1 MSVGRQTILR
11 ERRQYNQWVANETME
26 DYALRFT
33 ATKARKWS
41 TVRVAN
47 TALGTVSFLVLEAI
61 GATITLRYGFTNAAA
76 AILVVGAIIFALGM
90 PVSYYAA
97 KYGVDIDLLTRGAG
111 FGYIG
116 STITSLIYA
125 SFTFIF
131 FALEAAIMAH
141 AAELC
146 FGLPLGLGYLFS
158 ALIVIPLVTY
168 GFTFLSRFQFW
179 TQFIWLGLQLIPLVY
194 IGSQGLLSAG
204 QWRDF
209 TGTLGPADGHFD
221 FMLFGAAASVVFA
234 LVPQNAEQV
243 DYLRFLPRQRK
254 GRRWQWWTA
263 LICAGPGWIVPGIV
277 KMLVGSFL
285 AVLLLKA
292 GMSSSDAAQ
301 PAQMY
306 LFAFQHVL
314 HNSDAAIAIT
324 GIFVVVSQLKINVTN
339 AYAGSLAWSNFFS
352 RLTHNHPGRV
362 VWVVFNV
369 TLAWLLMEL
378 GIYET
383 LERTLGL
390 YSNIPVA
397 WMGAIAAD
405 LAINKSF
412 GLSPRHIEFKRAYLY
427 DVNPVGV
434 GGMLLASIAAI
445 ATYAGVF
452 GAAYHGLAPFVALG
466 VAFTTVP
473 ALAFLTKGRFYF
485 VRPPSRQSTA
495 GEAQEIQCCICEHHF
510 EPEDMAQCPFYSGPI
525 CSLCCSLDVRCS
537 DLCREGARLSEQWSN
552 LLNFALPPL
561 LARYLDRQLV
571 KYLGLVLL
579 CSCAAAM
586 LLAIIYV
593 HMASLTG
600 TLQPAV
606 ASTLYNV
613 FFVMVVVIAI
623 VVWPFLLASES
634 SRVARAETRQ
644 QTNMLMQEIE
654 AHQQTDLEL
663 QKAKEA
669 ADAGSLAKSK
679 YIQGISHELRTP
691 LNAVLG
697 YAQLLETNNAVAPH
711 FKHSVRVIRRSADHL
726 SSLVDGLLDI
736 SMIEAGRLQ
745 IFRDEV
751 RLNDFLDQIVD
762 MFSLQAKESGLDFIF
777 AAPPNLPD
785 AVYTDGKRLGQI
797 LINLL
802 QNAIRSTKEGSVT
815 LRISYASEVA
825 RFDIEDTGIGISSED
840 IERIFRPFERI
851 ETPSHPAKR
860 GTGLGLTITR
870 LLTEAMGGE
879 ITVRSTP
886 GAGSCFSVRLMLASV
901 PASRHMRNVT
911 RTPVVGYEGSRK
923 TILVV
928 DDDPGHISFVND
940 ALSSLGFTV
949 LIAHTGMECLD
960 KARRADPDAVLL
972 DISMPGMDG
981 WETAR
986 RLREAA
992 RRRIP
997 IIIIS
1002 ADPRH
1007 ESQRVLAA
1015 EDHDAY
1021 LMKPLRLSVLQ
1032 ETLKTL
1038 MDVKWIE
1045 QLPERPMPIDIVSG
1059 ALTPEKIPSA
1069 FYLASLKHMGEIG
1082 HIRGILTKLD
1092 EIGAAEPDTAVTL
1105 GYLRRF
1111 AEDCDIEGY
1120 NKMIE
1125 ALARDEV

>member
-1 MSVGRQTILR
+1 MGVGRQAILR

-41 TVRVAN
+41 TFRVAN

-61 GATITLRYGFTNAAA
+61 GATITLKYGVTNAVT
-76 AILVVGAIIFALGM
+76 AILIVGAIIFALGL

-131 FALEAAIMAH
+131 FALEAAIMAR
-141 AAELC
+141 AVELC
-146 FGLPLGLGYLFS
+146 FGLPLGLSYLIS

-179 TQFIWLGLQLIPLVY
+179 TQFIWLGLQLIPLIY
-194 IGSQGLLSAG
+194 LGTHGLLSIG
-204 QWRDF
+204 EWS
-209 TGTLGPADGHFD
+209 GYSGSLGPEDGHFD
-221 FMLFGAAASVVFA
+221 LMLFGAAASVVFA

-254 GRRWQWWTA
+254 GRHWQWWTA
-263 LICAGPGWIVPGIV
+263 LVCAGPGWIVPGVV

-285 AVLLLKA
+285 AVLLVKS
-292 GMSSSDAAQ
+292 GMSFADAAQ

-306 LFAFQHVL
+306 LFVFERALDNPEV
-314 HNSDAAIAIT
+314 AIAVV

-352 RLTHNHPGRV
+352 RLTHTHPGRV

-405 LAINKSF
+405 LAINKPL
-412 GLSPRHIEFKRAYLY
+412 GLSPRHIEFKRAYLF
-427 DVNPVGV
+427 DINPVGV
-434 GGMLLASIAAI
+434 GGMLLASIIAI

-452 GAAYHGLAPFVALG
+452 GDDYHGLAPFVALG
-466 VAFTTVP
+466 VSLVTVP
-473 ALAFLTKGRFYF
+473 LLAFLTKGRFYLA
-485 VRPPSRQSTA
+485 RPQPERGTQTT
-495 GEAQEIQCCICEHHF
+495 EEIKCCICEHHF
-510 EPEDMAQCPFYSGPI
+510 EPEDMASCPFYSGPI
-525 CSLCCSLDVRCS
+525 CSLCCSLDVRCN
-537 DLCREGARLSEQWSN
+537 DLCRDGARFSEQWSR
-552 LLNFALPPL
+552 LITFALPTFVT
-561 LARYLDRQLV
+561 RHLDRRLA

-579 CSCAAAM
+579 CSCGAALTLATLYVQM
-586 LLAIIYV
+586 ASVPSTPHSLLAD
-593 HMASLTG
+593 
-600 TLQPAV
+600 TL
-606 ASTLYNV
+606 LNV
-613 FFVMVVVIAI
+613 FFVLVIVIAI
-623 VVWPFLLASES
+623 VVWPFLLANES
-634 SRVARAETRQ
+634 SRAARAETRH

-654 AHQQTDLEL
+654 AHQRTDLEL

-669 ADAGSLAKSK
+669 ADASSLAKSK

-697 YAQLLETNNAVAPH
+697 YAQLLEANDAVAPH
-711 FKHSVRVIRRSADHL
+711 FKHGVRVIRRSADHL

-745 IFRDEV
+745 IYRDEV
-751 RLNDFLDQIVD
+751 RLHDFLDQIVD
-762 MFSLQAKESGLDFIF
+762 MFSLQAKENGLEFTF
-777 AAPPNLPD
+777 EAPPNLPEL
-785 AVYTDGKRLGQI
+785 VYIDGKRLGQI

-802 QNAIRSTKEGSVT
+802 QNAIRGTKQGGVT
-815 LRISYASEVA
+815 LRIGYASQVA
-825 RFDIEDTGIGISSED
+825 RFEIEDTGIGISPED
-840 IERIFRPFERI
+840 MERIFRPFERI
-851 ETPSHPAKR
+851 ETPNHPAKH

-879 ITVRSTP
+879 ITVKSTP
-886 GAGSCFSVRLMLASV
+886 GVGSCFSVRLMLSAV
-901 PASRHMRNVT
+901 PETRYMRNIP
-911 RTPVVGYEGSRK
+911 RNPVVGYTGQRK
-923 TILVV
+923 TVLVV
-928 DDDPGHISFVND
+928 DDDPDHIAFMKD
-940 ALSSLGFTV
+940 TLSSLGFSVAVAESGT
-949 LIAHTGMECLD
+949 ECLD
-960 KARRADPDAVLL
+960 MAAETDPDAVLL
-972 DISMPGMDG
+972 DISMPGIDG

-986 RLREAA
+986 RLRAA
-992 RRRIP
+992 AKRRIP

-1002 ADPRH
+1002 ADPRQ
-1007 ESQRVLAA
+1007 ESQRAISA

-1021 LMKPLRLSVLQ
+1021 LMKPLRHSVLLD
-1032 ETLKTL
+1032 TLKNL
-1038 MDVKWIE
+1038 MDVEWIE
-1045 QLPERPMPIDIVSG
+1045 APPDRTEAAAPRAAAPQ
-1059 ALTPEKIPSA
+1059 KIPSGIH
-1069 FYLASLKHMGEIG
+1069 LASLKRMGEIG
-1082 HIRGILTKLD
+1082 HIRGILAKLD
-1092 EIGAAEPDTAVTL
+1092 EIGAAEPDTAPTL
-1105 GYLRRF
+1105 FYLRRL
-1111 AEDCDIEGY
+1111 AEDCDLDGY
-1120 NKMIE
+1120 NNMIE
-1125 ALARDEV
+1125 ALARHEA